1 MYFDSNVGEMS
12 IERNSWFLKLSKMST
27 HDTSIDRQFWV
38 EKRECFWFFPKLIG
52 YKDMVEMSWL
62 KKWALKWQVWS
73 SFKLKITEKIDILK
87 VLMWW

>member
-38 EKRECFWFFPKLIG
+38 EKRRMFLVFSKIDWIQRYGGNELIE
-52 YKDMVEMSWL
+52 EMSIEMTSM
-62 KKWALKWQVWS
+62 K
-73 SFKLKITEKIDILK
+73 
-87 VLMWW
+87 